1 MTLEE
6 VLKLV
11 EDNNLERD
19 VFMHLYRE
27 SDKLNEQMSSDDCA
41 EVWTGILKGSDDIT
55 AENLETLAW
64 MYDVDLDEVLGR

>member
-6 VLKLV
+6 VLKLI

-27 SDKLNEQMSSDDCA
+27 SDRLNEQMSSDDCA
-41 EVWTGILKGSDDIT
+41 EVWIGILKGSDDIT
-55 AENLETLAW
+55 AENLENLARK
-64 MYDVDLDEVLGR
+64 YDLDLDEVLGR

>member
-6 VLKLV
+6 VLKLI

-41 EVWTGILKGSDDIT
+41 EVWIGVLKGSDDIT
-55 AENLETLAW
+55 AENLEKLAL

>member
-6 VLKLV
+6 VLKLI

-41 EVWTGILKGSDDIT
+41 EVWIGILKGSDDIT
-55 AENLETLAW
+55 AENLEKLAL